1 MTTHTPGPWNVTG
14 LYVRERDGG
23 LIASILDLWHG
34 QRTPK
39 AKKNA
44 NARLIAAAPE
54 LLAALEELLCSLE
67 TDGDYSNAFT
77 AAREVVNCRCTMIFG
92 SSAMGLMYRLPTP
105 PASAPAPAPRPAGR
119 APADV
124 PPVSLSRHAAPPRPV
139 VSQCTRRR
147 LARLTAASAGI
158 DGYGYGGLDGCG
170 DPTERS

>member
-54 LLAALEELLCSLE
+54 LLAALEELLWSASRTSLE

-77 AAREVVNCRCTMIFG
+77 AAR
-92 SSAMGLMYRLPTP
+92 
-105 PASAPAPAPRPAGR
+105 
-119 APADV
+119 
-124 PPVSLSRHAAPPRPV
+124 AA
-139 VSQCTRRR
+139 
-147 LARLTAASAGI
+147 I
-158 DGYGYGGLDGCG
+158 DKATKGQ
-170 DPTERS
+170 

>member
-44 NARLIAAAPE
+44 NARLISAAPD
-54 LLAALEELLCSLE
+54 LLAALKELLWAASRTSLE

-77 AAREVVNCRCTMIFG
+77 AARVAIAKATKG
-92 SSAMGLMYRLPTP
+92 
-105 PASAPAPAPRPAGR
+105 
-119 APADV
+119 
-124 PPVSLSRHAAPPRPV
+124 
-139 VSQCTRRR
+139 Q
-147 LARLTAASAGI
+147 
-158 DGYGYGGLDGCG
+158 
-170 DPTERS
+170 